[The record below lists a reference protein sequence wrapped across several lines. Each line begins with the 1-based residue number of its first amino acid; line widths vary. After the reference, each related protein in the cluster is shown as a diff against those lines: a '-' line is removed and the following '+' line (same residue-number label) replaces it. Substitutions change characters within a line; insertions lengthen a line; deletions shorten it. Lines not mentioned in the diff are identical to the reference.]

1 MKGTKTMQFLKYYID
16 FQYKLHTKIKFSN
29 ITETEAEI
37 QPAGPVFDAEQEYIN
52 ELS

>member
-1 MKGTKTMQFLKYYID
+1 MQFLKYYID

-29 ITETEAEI
+29 ITAIEATEAEI